1 MGIVGITGI
10 MERRNLMTFR
20 RWVVLAVLCAV
31 ICAVILPVQALNLF
45 SAQDVQAMRSALNL
59 SNTANSSASKPS
71 RANSSTN
78 SVTRFQ
84 HTFNALQE
92 KVDKQLLL
100 PVDVPVPADAGGGY
114 THEQHKRN
122 YQLMYNA
129 GLLFVL
135 TQEQRYADFTRD
147 MLLQYAALYPTLP
160 RHPKRKS
167 SNEGK
172 LFWQGLNEAVW
183 LVYTIQAYDFIRD
196 ALSGETKATI
206 EQGVFTPVA
215 MFLSKESPHTFNKVH
230 NHGTW
235 ANAAVGM
242 TGYVLGKQQWVEWAL
257 LDLQLSGK
265 GGFLRQLDTLFS
277 PGGYYTEGPYYQRYA
292 LMPFVTFAK
301 AIEANEPE
309 RKIFEYRDGI
319 LLKAIETTIEL
330 SYNGLFFPL
339 NDAIKSKGINTIEL
353 VNGVA
358 LAYRLTGEARFLDIA
373 QQQNIV
379 LLSGDGLAVS
389 RAIQQGKA
397 EPYVM
402 PSRTYGDGKSGKEGA
417 LVVMRHHV
425 ADEPVVVYKATSQ
438 GLGHGHFDKLTWQF
452 YDRGAEIV
460 SDYGA
465 ARFLNVETKAGG
477 RYLPENKTYAKQTVA
492 HNTLVVDEQSH
503 FNASTKTGNKFHPT
517 LNFAMHQPN
526 VSFAHAAIDTAYKN
540 VSFNRTL
547 AMVTTQSGNTFVIDK
562 LNASANSSDN
572 SAQPRQHQ
580 FDLPLHYQGQITHT
594 TMPLQAQT
602 TQMQALGKQ
611 HGYEHLWVRAKA
623 NIDAT
628 KASPQISW
636 LNDNGKFYT
645 LTLADNQQNSDLFF
659 TLLGAGDP
667 NFNLRSE
674 NALII
679 RKHGNKA
686 EFLSVLEP
694 HGEYNPAQEYTAGST
709 PSLLSVSG
717 GVSQSEPRGVSES
730 ENGSNNILVH
740 WVRLTLSNG
749 SQHLL
754 AYRLDSQAEPNQT
767 ASFSVDDQQF
777 SLTGQVQFFENS
789 HKRG

>member
-1 MGIVGITGI
+1 MS
-10 MERRNLMTFR
+10 E
-20 RWVVLAVLCAV
+20 LAVMKKHCFARWRSVLLVLMVSVCGLTG
-31 ICAVILPVQALNLF
+31 LPLQALNLV
-45 SAQDVQAMRSALNL
+45 SQQDVQAMRQALNI
-59 SNTANSSASKPS
+59 SQSAQGSQQGVV
-71 RANSSTN
+71 AFQST
-78 SVTRFQ
+78 FA
-84 HTFNALQE
+84 ALKKQ
-92 KVDKQLLL
+92 VDQQMRL

-129 GLLFVL
+129 GLLFLL
-135 TQEQRYADFTRD
+135 TQEQHYADFTRD
-147 MLLQYAALYPTLP
+147 MLLEYAALYPTLP

-196 ALSGETKATI
+196 GLSGEAKATI
-206 EQGVFTPVA
+206 EQGVLTPVA

-242 TGYVLGKQQWVEWAL
+242 TGYVLGKKQWAQWAL

-277 PGGYYTEGPYYQRYA
+277 PDGYYTEGPYYQRYA
-292 LMPFVTFAK
+292 LMPFVTFAR
-301 AIEANEPE
+301 AININEPE
-309 RKIFEYRDGI
+309 RDIFGYRDGI
-319 LLKAIETTIEL
+319 LLKAIETTVEL

-353 VNGVA
+353 VHGVA
-358 LAYRLTGEARFLDIA
+358 LAFRLTGEPRFLDIA
-373 QQQNIV
+373 QQQGVV
-379 LLSGDGLAVS
+379 LLTADGLAVA

-417 LVVMRHHV
+417 LAVMRHHV
-425 ADEPVVVYKATSQ
+425 ADQPVVVFKATSQ

-452 YDRGAEIV
+452 YHRGAEII

-503 FNASTKTGNKFHPT
+503 FNASTKMGNQHHPHMS
-517 LNFAMHQPN
+517 LDVHQAN
-526 VSFAHAAIDTAYKN
+526 LSLAHAFIDSAYEDVSF
-540 VSFNRTL
+540 SRTL

-562 LNASANSSDN
+562 LNAQNTADKSAEHS
-572 SAQPRQHQ
+572 
-580 FDLPLHYQGQITHT
+580 FDLPVHYKGQITHT
-594 TMPLQAQT
+594 SMPLQAKT
-602 TQMQALGKQ
+602 TQMQALGESN
-611 HGYEHLWVRAKA
+611 GYQHLWVRATAKLQSKT
-623 NIDAT
+623 N
-628 KASPQISW
+628 QISW

-645 LTLADNQQNSDLFF
+645 LTLAAPAEETEIVF

-667 NFNLRSE
+667 NFNLSSE
-674 NALII
+674 NGFIV
-679 RKHGNKA
+679 RKTGKQA
-686 EFLSVLEP
+686 SFLSVLEP
-694 HGEYNPAQEYTAGST
+694 HGEYNPAQEFTLGST
-709 PSLLSVSG
+709 PTL
-717 GVSQSEPRGVSES
+717 QQISEGKSEHA
-730 ENGSNNILVH
+730 NPIH
-740 WVRLTLSNG
+740 WVLLILTDG
-749 SQHLL
+749 TQHLL
-754 AYRLDSQAEPNQT
+754 AYRLSTPQAAQQT
-767 ASFSVDDQQF
+767 TTFRVGSRSF
-777 SLTGQVQFFENS
+777 SLTGQAQFFENINE
-789 HKRG
+789 RG